1 MCGNGAR
8 TGMVTTAVLPR
19 PTRKALP
26 MAFAAWIVGAAGAAS
41 PGTVV
46 CRIGTAT
53 RLPSATATSACASFF
68 SSHFIFSSE
77 AGHEGMAEESPKIKK
92 GFPMTCRMDGAKLI
106 ENEA

>member
-1 MCGNGAR
+1 MWLNGAKI
-8 TGMVTTAVLPR
+8 GMVITAVLRR

-26 MAFAAWIVGAAGAAS
+26 MALTACIVGAAGS
-41 PGTVV
+41 STPGSVV
-46 CRIGTAT
+46 CRFGSTS
-53 RLPSATATSACASFF
+53 RLPTAATTSACASFF

-92 GFPMTCRMDGAKLI
+92 GFPMTYRMDGAKLI